1 MRPQVSGRTGDGGTI
16 MKSDWDRLYGS
27 GGDAAPGSSGVNGHG
42 PDSAGANGHG
52 AAAGGEGDADA
63 AWSRLTELVDRAG
76 DSPQVPVAAAFGML
90 PSAQEGAHAA
100 LVSELADLHAGNGDP
115 DALLDAFRAS
125 LVMVPTLDGGDLW
138 ATSMGGVHWVYAFS
152 DDTEL
157 ARFAVARGAD
167 GSSGVDYVTVYGWRL
182 LDEVVPAVGEPAGVA
197 LDVAGSRP
205 MIFPPVVGVVP
216 DRAAVDAVA
225 GNGEE
230 R

>member
-1 MRPQVSGRTGDGGTI
+1 

-27 GGDAAPGSSGVNGHG
+27 GGDKAPDGSGTAGTGGRDAA
-42 PDSAGANGHG
+42 DGACQGADG
-52 AAAGGEGDADA
+52 AATAG
-63 AWSRLTELVDRAG
+63 WSRLTDLVDGAG
-76 DSPQVPVAAAFGML
+76 ESPPVPVAAAFGTL

-100 LVSELADLHAGNGDP
+100 LVSELVDLHAGNGDP
-115 DALLDAFRAS
+115 EALIDAFRAS

-138 ATSMGGVHWVYAFS
+138 ATSLGGVHWVYAFS

-167 GSSGVDYVTVYGWRL
+167 GSSDVDYVTVYGRRL

-216 DRAAVDAVA
+216 DEAAVDAVA
-225 GNGEE
+225 VNGEE

>member
-1 MRPQVSGRTGDGGTI
+1 

-27 GGDAAPGSSGVNGHG
+27 GGDAAPGTSSVNGHG
-42 PDSAGANGHG
+42 TDSAGANGHG
-52 AAAGGEGDADA
+52 TAAGGDSGGDADA
-63 AWSRLTELVDRAG
+63 AWSQLTELVDRAG

-216 DRAAVDAVA
+216 DSAAVDAVA